1 MNLHYGFHSYDVHNT
16 YLKHFLMICYVYI
29 EIMHVL
35 YTLFSSLIANKQMWC
50 KINLKSVLWFFFLKK
65 KSVITFHIVI
75 DVSISSLL
83 KFSLEVWGGR
93 FFRSEVML
101 QEGFTLNG
109 WESVCKLGLLKE
121 ATSSLGKELFYWENS
136 EYVVWLC
143 TGIVSKGNSFLTLMA
158 DPGFPY

>member
-1 MNLHYGFHSYDVHNT
+1 MLRLHRNNACFVH
-16 YLKHFLMICYVYI
+16 
-29 EIMHVL
+29 
-35 YTLFSSLIANKQMWC
+35 LIFFPYSKQTNVMQNKP
-50 KINLKSVLWFFFLKK
+50 KVSFVIFFFLK

-109 WESVCKLGLLKE
+109 
-121 ATSSLGKELFYWENS
+121 
-136 EYVVWLC
+136 
-143 TGIVSKGNSFLTLMA
+143 
-158 DPGFPY
+158 